1 MERII
6 NLTQHP
12 ATPEQI
18 AEWVFDL
25 EGEKLQRLK
34 KLLTFDELPCPKTLS
49 ERAGEI
55 TKIAIETDADL
66 AMIGGAP
73 YFMRYL
79 EWELDK
85 AMITALYSFSRRE
98 SIEEKLPDGTV
109 KKFSIFK
116 HIGFVGWD

>member
-12 ATPEQI
+12 ATQEQI
-18 AEWVFDL
+18 AEGVFDL
-25 EGEKLQRLK
+25 DGEKLQRLK
-34 KLLTFDELPCPKTLS
+34 TLLTFDELPCPKTLS
-49 ERAGEI
+49 ERAREI
-55 TKIAIETDADL
+55 TKIAIETDADF

-73 YFMRYL
+73 YFMRFL

-85 AMITALYSFSRRE
+85 EMITALYSFSCRE
-98 SIEEKLPDGTV
+98 SVEEMQPDGTV
-109 KKFSIFK
+109 KKSSVFK